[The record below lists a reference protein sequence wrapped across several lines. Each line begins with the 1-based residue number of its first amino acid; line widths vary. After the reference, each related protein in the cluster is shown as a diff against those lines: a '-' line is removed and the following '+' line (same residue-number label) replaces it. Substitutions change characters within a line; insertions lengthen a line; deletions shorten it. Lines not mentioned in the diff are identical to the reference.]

1 MSMPQSIQTSI
12 NLFSSKILKIS
23 SYRKGRNFGI
33 PFNTSVPKIS
43 FDWNDASLRNTRVS
57 EIQQDIYF
65 IIENGLASIFEGI
78 KNVLNQK
85 YESTVEASKN
95 AGTVSLILAAIS
107 ILLVLILL
115 PMSLSPMT

>member
-1 MSMPQSIQTSI
+1 M
-12 NLFSSKILKIS
+12 N
-23 SYRKGRNFGI
+23 
-33 PFNTSVPKIS
+33 
-43 FDWNDASLRNTRVS
+43 

-85 YESTVEASKN
+85 YDSTVEASKN
-95 AGTVSLILAAIS
+95 AGTISLLLAAIS